1 MIESYDFGA
10 MVVDGM
16 KYTADLILLP
26 GRIKSSWWRKE
37 GHKLAL
43 EDIEDILRE
52 DIEVLV
58 IGTGFFGLI
67 KVSSEVSQAVQS
79 KGIVFRIEKTKQ
91 ATLIFNEFAV
101 HKKTAGAFHLTC

>member
-16 KYTADLILLP
+16 MCTDDLILLP
-26 GRIKSSWWRKE
+26 DRIKSSWWRKE

-43 EDIEDILRE
+43 EDIGDVLRE

-58 IGTGFFGLI
+58 IGTGFFGLM

-79 KGIVFRIEKTKQ
+79 KGIVLRIEKTKQ
-91 ATLIFNEFAV
+91 AAQIFNEFAV

>member
-1 MIESYDFGA
+1 MIESYGA
-10 MVVDGM
+10 MVVDGT

-43 EDIEDILRE
+43 EDIEDLLQQ

-58 IGTGFFGLI
+58 IGTGFFGLM

-79 KGIVFRIEKTKQ
+79 KNIILRIEKTKKAAQ
-91 ATLIFNEFAV
+91 IFNEFAV
-101 HKKTAGAFHLTC
+101 HKKTGGAFHLTC

>member
-10 MVVDGM
+10 MVVDGT
-16 KYTADLILLP
+16 KYTADLVLLP

-43 EDIEDILRE
+43 EDIEDLLQQ

-58 IGTGFFGLI
+58 IGTGFFGLM
-67 KVSSEVSQAVQS
+67 KVSSEVSQTVQS
-79 KGIVFRIEKTKQ
+79 KNIILRIEKTKKAAQ
-91 ATLIFNEFAV
+91 IFNEFAV